1 MKKKMIE
8 TGRRLDNMVEIL
20 SGLETGD
27 RVVLSPQDKIKDGKT
42 VKIIE
47 E

>member
-1 MKKKMIE
+1 MKKKIQ
-8 TGRRLDNMVEIL
+8 TGTRFDNMVEIL

-27 RVVLSPQDKIKDGKT
+27 RVILSPQRKIKDGKM